1 MSKLLTNHYKEHT
14 IINDD
19 LSEGIY
25 PDVVTDFDLA
35 AAEEAMNQAITNY
48 GNLAYLL
55 GQQRGEATV
64 QESKKFYVW
73 QHFDG
78 MMRLEVEAKSA
89 EQALAMAE
97 HPSNSKRWV
106 IDESTIMSTDHPMEV
121 EETE

>member
-1 MSKLLTNHYKEHT
+1 VDKLAHQPLYKEHT
-14 IINDD
+14 INDD
-19 LSEGIY
+19 LSQGIY

-55 GQQRGEATV
+55 GQQRGEAIVPQFKTY
-64 QESKKFYVW
+64 YVW

-78 MMRLEVEAKSA
+78 MMRLEVQAESA
-89 EQALAMAE
+89 EQALAMAI